1 MTKVIKL
8 SATRISTF
16 LRCKKRYWYQYM
28 EHMPKLANPAFKLG
42 IACHEAL
49 ELAGNIWLKGGP
61 NKEEFTKAEIDEIL
75 AAYLKFSI
83 REGIEDMEVHAEG
96 KQLVLS
102 RLNSFRLGK
111 ALMSLELPFG
121 FPNSKYPD
129 LTTDAGIPI
138 IGAIDKVVELD
149 SESLLIVDYKTS
161 KTAPTPDQLK
171 EDLQLS
177 LYDLVGSI
185 LWPQYSRIILCL
197 DMLKSEPVFTYRTP
211 KQRADFNNY
220 LVEVYNQ
227 MLALKE
233 EKQAPASLN
242 IFCPW
247 CNFKDY
253 CSAYTGACE
262 QSKYEFLP
270 MSKLSDEQ
278 LVSEYEH
285 ISSTMKILDNRKRE
299 LSMLIMDKIQRDG
312 TDLRGDDTKV
322 VIRQNARTN
331 YDPRTVV
338 GAVPIEDLPGMVSLN
353 KKAVEDYCSQNPALA
368 KTIQDSATTNYTTPF
383 LMTKKLKK

>member
-42 IACHEAL
+42 IACHETL

-129 LTTDAGIPI
+129 LTTEAGIPI

-242 IFCPW
+242 IFCSSFLITPI
-247 CNFKDY
+247 
-253 CSAYTGACE
+253 SPIACGLE
-262 QSKYEFLP
+262 G
-270 MSKLSDEQ
+270 
-278 LVSEYEH
+278 
-285 ISSTMKILDNRKRE
+285 ISN
-299 LSMLIMDKIQRDG
+299 
-312 TDLRGDDTKV
+312 
-322 VIRQNARTN
+322 
-331 YDPRTVV
+331 
-338 GAVPIEDLPGMVSLN
+338 PIT
-353 KKAVEDYCSQNPALA
+353 SQNDFRCL
-368 KTIQDSATTNYTTPF
+368 SS
-383 LMTKKLKK
+383 LKYSL